1 VQHAPPSG
9 HQHTWRGVCV
19 LCVCVCVCRL
29 GGRMHKHDEGAYN
42 AGTYARLLTKGP
54 TRCLCLFVCFLL
66 FSALFSALLCSALP
80 CPAPLCSALPCS
92 ALLCSALFC
101 SALLCSALLCLLC
114 SALLCSALLCSALL
128 CSALLCSALLCSALQ
143 KQTVESRADLLAICS
158 LLLVFVFRNYLSY
171 CSRTY
176 LRLSPSVFC
185 VYIHCSS
192 FLC

>member
-1 VQHAPPSG
+1 MQHAPPSG

-101 SALLCSALLCLLC
+101 SALLCSALLCSAC

-128 CSALLCSALLCSALQ
+128 CSALLCSALLCSALP
-143 KQTVESRADLLAICS
+143 
-158 LLLVFVFRNYLSY
+158 FRNKLWRAERTCWLFVLS
-171 CSRTY
+171 C
-176 LRLSPSVFC
+176 L
-185 VYIHCSS
+185 
-192 FLC
+192 FLCLEITCLTVVVRIYA